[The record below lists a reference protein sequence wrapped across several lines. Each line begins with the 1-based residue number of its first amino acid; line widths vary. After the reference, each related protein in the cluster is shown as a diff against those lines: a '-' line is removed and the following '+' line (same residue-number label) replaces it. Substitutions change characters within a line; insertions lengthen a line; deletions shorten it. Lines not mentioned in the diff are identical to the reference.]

1 MFAPEVQAVT
11 RLFVLLVLLGIAMR
25 LSVRDL

>member
-1 MFAPEVQAVT
+1 MFASEVQAVT
-11 RLFVLLVLLGIAMR
+11 QLFVLLVLLGTAMR